1 MKLQME
7 RLEPSGR
14 IVELR
19 ESHIKNHT
27 LVPERAMEQRNEAE
41 FQWILGENMSWDR
54 VKRQD
59 KQRAQRSQ
67 EQMQHMQR

>member
-1 MKLQME
+1 MCFECLTDGGMKLQME

-41 FQWILGENMSWDR
+41 FQ
-54 VKRQD
+54 
-59 KQRAQRSQ
+59 
-67 EQMQHMQR
+67 